1 MSATRGWCLRL
12 KAQPDFRVDFGG
24 VLPAR
29 LGAMTADEVARV
41 EVRHGNG
48 MLVLG
53 ELFVIAAL
61 GGRAS
66 DPGEAAAGSAGA
78 SNLADA
84 GASSDTSSAGAAEG
98 RADPPSELRL
108 EGDLSR
114 FDAIG
119 QGLEG
124 GVLRIDGA
132 VGDRLGL
139 SMRAGEIRVQGAA
152 GQLAGCEMAG
162 GLIDIA
168 GDVGD
173 FAAGVLPGSMD
184 GMRGGTLIVRGNA
197 GARCGDRMRRG
208 TLVLHGDAGDFL
220 ASRMVAG
227 TIAVAGRVG
236 AHCGYGMRRG
246 TLVFAGPPPAVPPTC
261 VSTHQDIVVFWTLLR
276 RSLAYHGGRFAALPA
291 RAPYRLVGDLA
302 VDGKGEWLLPG

>member
-24 VLPAR
+24 VLPVR
-29 LGAMTADEVARV
+29 LAEMTADEVARV
-41 EVRHGNG
+41 DVGHGNAR
-48 MLVLG
+48 LALG
-53 ELFVIAAL
+53 ELFDIAAL
-61 GGRAS
+61 
-66 DPGEAAAGSAGA
+66 
-78 SNLADA
+78 
-84 GASSDTSSAGAAEG
+84 AEG
-98 RADPPSELRL
+98 GGECSAELRI

-119 QGLEG
+119 QGLDG
-124 GVLRIDGA
+124 GVLHIDGA

-139 SMRAGEIRVQGAA
+139 SMRGGEIRVSGKA

-162 GLIDIA
+162 GLIEIG

-173 FAAGVLPGSMD
+173 FAAGAQPGSMD
-184 GMRGGTLIVRGNA
+184 GMRGGTLVVRGKA

-208 TLVLHGDAGDFL
+208 TVVLHGDAGDFL

-246 TLVFAGPPPAVPPTC
+246 TLVFAGPPPVVPPTF
-261 VSTHQDIVVFWTLLR
+261 VATHQDIVVFWTLLR
-276 RSLAYHGGRFAALPA
+276 RSLAYHGGLFATLPA
-291 RAPYRLVGDLA
+291 SAPRRFVGDLA
-302 VDGKGEWLLPG
+302 VDGKGEWLI

>member
-1 MSATRGWCLRL
+1 MSATRGWSLRL
-12 KAQPDFRVDFGG
+12 RAQPDFRVDFGG

-29 LGAMTADEVARV
+29 LAAMTADEVARV
-41 EVRHGNG
+41 EVGHGNA
-48 MLVLG
+48 LLALG
-53 ELFVIAAL
+53 ELFDIAEL
-61 GGRAS
+61 
-66 DPGEAAAGSAGA
+66 
-78 SNLADA
+78 
-84 GASSDTSSAGAAEG
+84 AAE
-98 RADPPSELRL
+98 APELRL

-119 QGLEG
+119 HGLDG
-124 GVLRIDGA
+124 GVLRVDGA
-132 VGDRLGL
+132 VGDCLGL
-139 SMRAGEIRVQGAA
+139 SMRGGEIRVQGEG

-162 GLIDIA
+162 GLIEVA

-173 FAAGVLPGSMD
+173 FAAGALPGSMD

-208 TLVLHGDAGDFL
+208 TVVLHGDAGDFL

-246 TLVFAGPPPAVPPTC
+246 TLVFAGPQPPAPPTF
-261 VSTHQDIVVFWTLLR
+261 VATRQDIVVFWTLLR
-276 RSLAYHGGRFAALPA
+276 RSLAYHGGPFAALPA
-291 RAPYRLVGDLA
+291 RAPRRLVGDLA
-302 VDGKGEWLLPG
+302 VDGKGEWLLPA

>member
-29 LGAMTADEVARV
+29 LAAMTADEVARV
-41 EVRHGNG
+41 EVRHGNQ
-48 MLVLG
+48 MLALG
-53 ELFVIAAL
+53 ELFDVAAL
-61 GGRAS
+61 GG
-66 DPGEAAAGSAGA
+66 
-78 SNLADA
+78 ADE
-84 GASSDTSSAGAAEG
+84 SSA
-98 RADPPSELRL
+98 ELRL

-119 QGLEG
+119 QGLDG

-139 SMRAGEIRVQGAA
+139 SMRRGEIRVQGAA
-152 GQLAGCEMAG
+152 GQLAGCEMTG

-173 FAAGVLPGSMD
+173 FAAGALPGSMD

-208 TLVLHGDAGDFL
+208 TVVLHGDAGDFL

-227 TIAVAGRVG
+227 TIAVGGRVG

-246 TLVFAGPPPAVPPTC
+246 TLVFAGPPPAVP
-261 VSTHQDIVVFWTLLR
+261 STFVATYQDIVVFWTLLR

-291 RAPYRLVGDLA
+291 RAPRRLVGDLA
-302 VDGKGEWLLPG
+302 VDGKGEWLLPE

>member
-1 MSATRGWCLRL
+1 MSATPGWCLRL

-29 LGAMTADEVARV
+29 LAGMAADEVARV
-41 EVRHGNG
+41 EVRHGNA
-48 MLVLG
+48 MLALG
-53 ELFVIAAL
+53 ELFDIATL
-61 GGRAS
+61 
-66 DPGEAAAGSAGA
+66 DGEVG
-78 SNLADA
+78 
-84 GASSDTSSAGAAEG
+84 AGAADAINQSVVEASSG
-98 RADPPSELRL
+98 MHPAATTQGHAEPPSELRL

-119 QGLEG
+119 QGLDG
-124 GVLRIDGA
+124 GVVRIDGA

-162 GLIDIA
+162 GLIEIA

-173 FAAGVLPGSMD
+173 FAAGALPGSMD

-197 GARCGDRMRRG
+197 GARCGDRVRRG
-208 TLVLHGDAGDFL
+208 TVVLHGDAGDFL

-246 TLVFAGPPPAVPPTC
+246 TLVFAGAQPPAPPTF
-261 VSTHQDIVVFWTLLR
+261 VATRQDIVVFWTLLR
-276 RSLAYHGGRFAALPA
+276 RSLAYHGGPFAALPA
-291 RAPYRLVGDLA
+291 TAPRRLVGDLA
-302 VDGKGEWLLPG
+302 VDGKGEWLLAE

>member
-1 MSATRGWCLRL
+1 MSATPGWCLRL

-29 LGAMTADEVARV
+29 LAGMTADEVARV
-41 EVRHGNG
+41 EVRHGNQ
-48 MLVLG
+48 MLALG
-53 ELFVIAAL
+53 ELFDVAAL
-61 GGRAS
+61 GG
-66 DPGEAAAGSAGA
+66 
-78 SNLADA
+78 ADE
-84 GASSDTSSAGAAEG
+84 SSA
-98 RADPPSELRL
+98 ELRL

-119 QGLEG
+119 QGLDG

-139 SMRAGEIRVQGAA
+139 SMRRGEIRVQGAA
-152 GQLAGCEMAG
+152 GQLAGCEMTG

-173 FAAGVLPGSMD
+173 FAAGALPGSMD
-184 GMRGGTLIVRGNA
+184 GMRGGTLIVRGHA
-197 GARCGDRMRRG
+197 GARCGNRMRRG
-208 TLVLHGDAGDFL
+208 TVVLHGDAGDFL

-246 TLVFAGPPPAVPPTC
+246 TLVFAGPPPAVPPTF
-261 VSTHQDIVVFWTLLR
+261 VATHQDIVVFWTLLR

-291 RAPYRLVGDLA
+291 RAPRRLVGDLA

>member
-1 MSATRGWCLRL
+1 MSATPGWCLRL

-24 VLPAR
+24 VLPVR
-29 LGAMTADEVARV
+29 LAAMTADEVARV
-41 EVRHGNG
+41 EVRHGNQ
-48 MLVLG
+48 MLALG
-53 ELFVIAAL
+53 ELFDVAAL
-61 GGRAS
+61 GG
-66 DPGEAAAGSAGA
+66 
-78 SNLADA
+78 ADE
-84 GASSDTSSAGAAEG
+84 SSA
-98 RADPPSELRL
+98 ELRL

-119 QGLEG
+119 QGLDG

-139 SMRAGEIRVQGAA
+139 SMRRGEIRVHGAA
-152 GQLAGCEMAG
+152 GQLAGCEMTG

-173 FAAGVLPGSMD
+173 FAAGALPGSMD
-184 GMRGGTLIVRGNA
+184 GMRGGMLIVRGNA
-197 GARCGDRMRRG
+197 GARCGDRIRRG
-208 TLVLHGDAGDFL
+208 TVVVHGDAGDFL

-246 TLVFAGPPPAVPPTC
+246 TLVFAGPPPAVPSTF
-261 VSTHQDIVVFWTLLR
+261 VATHQDIVVFWTLLR

-291 RAPYRLVGDLA
+291 RAPRRLVGDLA

>member
-29 LGAMTADEVARV
+29 LAAMTADEVARLQ
-41 EVRHGNG
+41 VRHGNG
-48 MLVLG
+48 RLALG
-53 ELFVIAAL
+53 ELFDVAAL
-61 GGRAS
+61 GGAA
-66 DPGEAAAGSAGA
+66 GEASAVALSAATPATAAG
-78 SNLADA
+78 
-84 GASSDTSSAGAAEG
+84 G
-98 RADPPSELRL
+98 RFESGPELLL

-119 QGLEG
+119 QGLDG
-124 GVLRIDGA
+124 GVLRIEGA

-139 SMRAGEIRVQGAA
+139 SMKTGEIRVQGSA

-162 GLIDIA
+162 GLIEIA

-173 FAAGVLPGSMD
+173 FAAGALPGSMD
-184 GMRGGTLIVRGNA
+184 GMRGGTLVVRGNA

-208 TLVLHGDAGDFL
+208 TVVLHGDAGDFL

-246 TLVFAGPPPAVPPTC
+246 TLVFAGPSPVVPPTF
-261 VSTHQDIVVFWTLLR
+261 VATHQDIAVFWTLLR
-276 RSLAYHGGRFAALPA
+276 RSLAYHGGPFAALPA
-291 RAPYRLVGDLA
+291 RAPRRFVGDLA
-302 VDGKGEWLLPG
+302 VDGKGEWLI

>member
-1 MSATRGWCLRL
+1 MSATPGWCLRL

-24 VLPAR
+24 VLPVR
-29 LGAMTADEVARV
+29 LAAMTADEVARV
-41 EVRHGNG
+41 EVRHGNQ
-48 MLVLG
+48 MLALG
-53 ELFVIAAL
+53 ELFDVAAL
-61 GGRAS
+61 GG
-66 DPGEAAAGSAGA
+66 
-78 SNLADA
+78 ADE
-84 GASSDTSSAGAAEG
+84 SSA
-98 RADPPSELRL
+98 ELRL

-119 QGLEG
+119 QGLDG

-139 SMRAGEIRVQGAA
+139 SMRRGEIRVHGAA
-152 GQLAGCEMAG
+152 GQLAGCEMTG

-173 FAAGVLPGSMD
+173 FAAGALPGSMD
-184 GMRGGTLIVRGNA
+184 GMRGGMLIVRGNA
-197 GARCGDRMRRG
+197 GARCGDRIRRG
-208 TLVLHGDAGDFL
+208 TVVVHGDAGDFL

-227 TIAVAGRVG
+227 TIAIAGRVG

-246 TLVFAGPPPAVPPTC
+246 TLVFAGPPPAVPPTF
-261 VSTHQDIVVFWTLLR
+261 VATHQDIVVFWTLLR

-291 RAPYRLVGDLA
+291 RAPSRLVGDLA

>member
-12 KAQPDFRVDFGG
+12 KAQPDFRVEFGG

-29 LGAMTADEVARV
+29 LAAMTADAVARV
-41 EVRHGNG
+41 EVRHGNQ
-48 MLVLG
+48 MLALG
-53 ELFVIAAL
+53 ELFDIAAL
-61 GGRAS
+61 GGGAS
-66 DPGEAAAGSAGA
+66 DPGEAGAGAAGATNPPG
-78 SNLADA
+78 A
-84 GASSDTSSAGAAEG
+84 GASSGTPPAATAEA
-98 RADPPSELRL
+98 RAEPPPELRL

-119 QGLEG
+119 HGLDG
-124 GVLRIDGA
+124 GVLHIAGA

-139 SMRAGEIRVQGAA
+139 SMRGGEIRVNGAA

-162 GLIDIA
+162 GLIEIA
-168 GDVGD
+168 ADVGD
-173 FAAGVLPGSMD
+173 FAAGALPGSMD

-208 TLVLHGDAGDFL
+208 TVVLHGDAGDFL

-227 TIAVAGRVG
+227 TIAVTGRVG

-246 TLVFAGPPPAVPPTC
+246 TLVFAGPPPAVPSTF
-261 VSTHQDIVVFWTLLR
+261 VATHQDVVVFWTLLR

-291 RAPYRLVGDLA
+291 RAPRRLVGDLV

>member
-12 KAQPDFRVDFGG
+12 KAQPDFRVNFGG

-29 LGAMTADEVARV
+29 LAGMTADEVARV
-41 EVRHGNG
+41 EVRHGNA
-48 MLVLG
+48 MLALG
-53 ELFVIAAL
+53 ELFDIATL
-61 GGRAS
+61 
-66 DPGEAAAGSAGA
+66 DGEVG
-78 SNLADA
+78 
-84 GASSDTSSAGAAEG
+84 AGAADAINQSVVEASSG
-98 RADPPSELRL
+98 MHPAATTQGHAEPPSELRL

-119 QGLEG
+119 QGLDG

-162 GLIDIA
+162 GLIEIA

-208 TLVLHGDAGDFL
+208 TVVLHGDAGDFL

-246 TLVFAGPPPAVPPTC
+246 TLVFAGPSPAVPSSF

>member
-53 ELFVIAAL
+53 ELFDIATL
-61 GGRAS
+61 
-66 DPGEAAAGSAGA
+66 DGEVG
-78 SNLADA
+78 
-84 GASSDTSSAGAAEG
+84 AGAADAINQSVVEASSG
-98 RADPPSELRL
+98 MHPAATTQGHAEPPSELRL

-119 QGLEG
+119 QGLDG
-124 GVLRIDGA
+124 GVVRIDGA

-162 GLIDIA
+162 GLIEIA

-173 FAAGVLPGSMD
+173 FAAGALPGSMD

-208 TLVLHGDAGDFL
+208 TVVLHGDAGDFL

-246 TLVFAGPPPAVPPTC
+246 TLVFAGPSPAVPSSF

-276 RSLAYHGGRFAALPA
+276 RSLAYHGGRFAALPE
-291 RAPYRLVGDLA
+291 RAPHRLVGDLA